1 MDNKRK
7 RNAIQDTIVVDFFNN
22 YLIKHIFKSKQKQ
35 QQPFKYI
42 DIDVW
47 FIKMQKLNA
56 EFHKYSR
63 NYHNKRECYLSGDI
77 DKEMQQIAKQNIIY
91 REYIEKINNNCE
103 NNNSADYYFDD
114 INECYNYNDIRDIND
129 KCILKIS
136 KKMKTTYY
144 EDTFE
149 IKEICSII
157 TNDLKIDNTNTT
169 PTKTNTKINN
179 NLIKFNEEKYN
190 ETILKL
196 FNIKLD

>member
-7 RNAIQDTIVVDFFNN
+7 RNTIQDTIVIDFFNN
-22 YLIKHIFKSKQKQ
+22 YLINHVFKSKQKQ
-35 QQPFKYI
+35 QQAFKYI

-47 FIKMQKLNA
+47 FIKMQKLNT
-56 EFHKYSR
+56 EFHKYSAD
-63 NYHNKRECYLSGDI
+63 YHNQRECYLSGDI
-77 DKEMQQIAKQNIIY
+77 DTEMQQIAKQNIIY
-91 REYIEKINNNCE
+91 REYLEKINNNCE

-114 INECYNYNDIRDIND
+114 INEFYNIDDIRDINE
-129 KCILKIS
+129 KYVLTKT
-136 KKMKTTYY
+136 KKMKTKYY

-157 TNDLKIDNTNTT
+157 TNNLKIDTTNTNT
-169 PTKTNTKINN
+169 NN

-190 ETILKL
+190 ETIFKL